1 MIIKSGAWV
10 EINLN
15 NIGYNLNEIKK
26 RLDEN
31 MKVCC
36 VVKANA
42 YGCGAVEVAKYLQ
55 NNKVDFFAVARIEE
69 ALELR
74 NNNIKLPILCLGYTD
89 ISMIKEAIQKDIAIT
104 LYDVKYAKAVN
115 EIAKQLNKKTRVH
128 IKLDTG
134 MSRLGFLAEDAIEPI
149 KEINKLDNIY
159 IEGIYTH
166 FAKAD
171 EKDKTT
177 TKIQLSRYKKV
188 IDSLENLN
196 INIPIKHV
204 ANSAA
209 ILDLENDLFNM
220 VRQGIILYG
229 YYPSDEVKKDIS
241 LRPCL
246 KLKSAVT
253 NVKILDENV
262 GISYGHV
269 YKTSEKCKIVTV
281 SIGYADGFNRN
292 QHNISLR
299 PCLKLKS
306 AVTNVKILDENVG
319 ISYGHVYKTSEKCK
333 IVTVSIGYADG
344 FNRNQHN
351 PKVSIKGRVLDVVG
365 RICMDQCMVK
375 APLDMDIE
383 IGDEVIT
390 MDNDIKE
397 LSAEECA
404 KRNKTINYEVLCM
417 INRRVTRVYKD
428 NDKEYS
434 VNYLLK

>member
-292 QHNISLR
+292 QHN
-299 PCLKLKS
+299 
-306 AVTNVKILDENVG
+306 
-319 ISYGHVYKTSEKCK
+319 
-333 IVTVSIGYADG
+333 
-344 FNRNQHN
+344 

-404 KRNKTINYEVLCM
+404 KRNETINYEVLCM

>member
-69 ALELR
+69 ALELK

-115 EIAKQLNKKTRVH
+115 EIAKELNKKTRVH

-269 YKTSEKCKIVTV
+269 YKI
-281 SIGYADGFNRN
+281 
-292 QHNISLR
+292 
-299 PCLKLKS
+299 
-306 AVTNVKILDENVG
+306 
-319 ISYGHVYKTSEKCK
+319 SEKCK

-383 IGDEVIT
+383 IGDEVIV

-404 KRNKTINYEVLCM
+404 KRNETINYEVLCM

>member
-292 QHNISLR
+292 QHN
-299 PCLKLKS
+299 
-306 AVTNVKILDENVG
+306 
-319 ISYGHVYKTSEKCK
+319 
-333 IVTVSIGYADG
+333 
-344 FNRNQHN
+344 

-383 IGDEVIT
+383 IGDEVIV

-428 NDKEYS
+428 NNKTYS
-434 VNYLLK
+434 INYLLS